1 MKIHLKTIK
10 KIKDSTVNRDRVP
23 KEVFIVSEERLEQMK
38 QILGRDF
45 GRYFE
50 ITKTEV
56 EKKVIEPTTEI
67 KKRQPRKKKTNE
79 KD

>member
-38 QILGRDF
+38 QVLGRDF

-56 EKKVIEPTTEI
+56 EKKVIEPTTET
-67 KKRQPRKKKTNE
+67 KRRGRKPKANE
-79 KD
+79 NN